1 MTSTAKFVST
11 RRPLIIHF
19 VFDRSREL
27 LVRQKDTLKNEY
39 GEPLHCHITKLKYL
53 TDVGVMRF
61 RNSFRPQ
68 ETSRSIA
75 RDMGFGRRLSM
86 SVMSR
91 SPHEFGMGPI
101 LSQPWRPSGA
111 ACGTPTASLCLD
123 PAVRD

>member
-39 GEPLHCHITKLKYL
+39 GEPLRCHITKLKYL

-61 RNSFRPQ
+61 RTVSGRKRRPALLSGTWGLANVCQ
-68 ETSRSIA
+68 RLSCRLTSRVWH
-75 RDMGFGRRLSM
+75 G
-86 SVMSR
+86 
-91 SPHEFGMGPI
+91 H
-101 LSQPWRPSGA
+101 
-111 ACGTPTASLCLD
+111 
-123 PAVRD
+123 